1 MIDLCPTKCNLCSG
15 AVAYISNVMI
25 YGGIMAELRKEWE
38 NALYGFKTE
47 EEVIEFIFERL
58 DTSDFE
64 DSFTNAGNGWA
75 EPNTLMKYSADE
87 KREVLYEFMMDL
99 VRRANK
105 ET

>member
-1 MIDLCPTKCNLCSG
+1 MIDLYHTKCNLCGG
-15 AVAYISNVMI
+15 AVVYIGNSRI
-25 YGGIMAELRKEWE
+25 CGGIMAKLRKKWG

-64 DSFTNAGNGWA
+64 DSFENVGSSWA

-99 VRRANK
+99 VKRANK

>member
-1 MIDLCPTKCNLCSG
+1 
-15 AVAYISNVMI
+15 
-25 YGGIMAELRKEWE
+25 MAELGKEWS
-38 NALYGFKTE
+38 NALYGFNTE
-47 EEVIEFIFERL
+47 EEVIEFIFEIL

-64 DSFTNAGNGWA
+64 DSFTNVGNSWA

-99 VRRANK
+99 VKRANK